1 MGDFRRLEAW
11 QKSRELAADLNR
23 LLPVGSLKS
32 HPGMRSQILRAADS
46 IPSNLAE
53 GCAKDSRLELA
64 RFAESAYASSK
75 ELLNHLILC
84 HDREA
89 IPSREFHDLVVRT
102 DRVARLCFGLQRMG
116 RKAR

>member
-23 LLPVGSLKS
+23 LLPAGALRA
-32 HPGMRSQILRAADS
+32 HPGMRAQILRAADS

-64 RFAESAYASSK
+64 RFAETAYGSAK
-75 ELLNHLILC
+75 EVLSHLILC
-84 HDREA
+84 RDRGA
-89 IPSREFHDLVVRT
+89 STPNDFDLLFARA

-116 RKAR
+116 RKNA